1 MTDLQRSGVDHP
13 QVEPDAMSA
22 ARNLPFDISKQSI
35 GAQKAYANMVK
46 FYGKKEGVRIFLQK
60 AEEQGKGNTI
70 RQKVNS
76 IYKKGA
82 HIGTS

>member
-1 MTDLQRSGVDHP
+1 MT
-13 QVEPDAMSA
+13 
-22 ARNLPFDISKQSI
+22 LPFDITKQSI

-76 IYKKGA
+76 VYHRGA
-82 HIGTS
+82 KLK